1 MTENNK
7 KQHRYPKISGLIDSL
22 VSQFVVGVLQNFEWT
37 KLSCKFLAGCATK
50 GQELTIS
57 F

>member
-22 VSQFVVGVLQNFEWT
+22 VSQFVVGVLQNFKWT